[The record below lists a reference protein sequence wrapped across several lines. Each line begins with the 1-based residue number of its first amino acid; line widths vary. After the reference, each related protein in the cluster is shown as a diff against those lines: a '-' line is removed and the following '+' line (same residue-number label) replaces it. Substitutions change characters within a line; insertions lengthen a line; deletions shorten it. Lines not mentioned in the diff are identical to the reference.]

1 MTNEWG
7 ESWGVP
13 PKQKI
18 SNDEIATP
26 SPIRRFAAMFPPV
39 LSISLA
45 AKLLH
50 VSRKTLYAWHSSGRL
65 TAAVAKRGKHLIFW
79 RDRLIDVIFNAPAWA
94 PSRSPTGN
102 NADIDTSMWEGNVQ

>member
-1 MTNEWG
+1 MG
-7 ESWGVP
+7 RP

-18 SNDEIATP
+18 SNDEIASAFADP
-26 SPIRRFAAMFPPV
+26 AIAAMFPPV

-50 VSRKTLYAWHSSGRL
+50 VSQKTLYAWHSSGRL
-65 TAAVAKRGKHLIFW
+65 TAAVAKRGKRLFFW
-79 RDRLIDVIFNAPAWA
+79 RDRLIEVIFNAPAWA

-102 NADIDTSMWEGNVQ
+102 NADIDTSFGKEMSND